1 MTAPANQPF
10 LPRIVVAED
19 HPVCLLVLEDQLNG
33 IGGCEV
39 TACETGVD
47 ALAELERAPA
57 AMLLTDISLPG
68 IDGLALARAV
78 RAGRGGQADPRLP
91 IVVISAT
98 VGPAERLAC
107 DEARVDLVLTK
118 PVSFER
124 LRSVV
129 QRYLGSPG

>member
-1 MTAPANQPF
+1 MSTPANQPS
-10 LPRIVVAED
+10 LPRIVIAED
-19 HPVCLLVLEDQLNG
+19 HPVCLLVLQDQLNG

-39 TACETGVD
+39 TTCESGVD
-47 ALAELERAPA
+47 ALTELERAPA

-78 RAGRGGQADPRLP
+78 RAGRAGQTDPRLP

-98 VGPAERLAC
+98 VGPEERLAC

-129 QRYLGSPG
+129 HRFLGRPG

>member
-1 MTAPANQPF
+1 VPTPANPST

-39 TACETGVD
+39 TACETGVE
-47 ALAELERAPA
+47 ALSELERAPA

-68 IDGLALARAV
+68 IDGLTLARAV
-78 RAGRGGQADPRLP
+78 RAGKAGQADPRLP

-98 VGPAERLAC
+98 VGPEERRAC
-107 DEARVDLVLTK
+107 EQARIDMVLTK

-129 QRYLGSPG
+129 HRYLGAAG